1 MLDIFLND
9 LGKVMVELIR
19 EEITT
24 KRPRFTKSPRMM
36 KRNSPY
42 NFYATGRGWRSVSYE
57 IIDDDQ
63 LYILMEDYMVDYVF
77 GDGSKPSRPVS
88 SRKGIDSLMTWI
100 SAKGITPRDKRGRFM
115 SVKSMAF
122 AIGKNLHKV
131 GYAGYNYQTEDFNTE
146 LVNQIELLFQKPEYE
161 DLLLN
166 NSIQDILDRINT
178 LGQQTF
184 NIAVGRV

>member
-1 MLDIFLND
+1 MLEEFLND
-9 LGKVMVELIR
+9 LGKVMVELVR
-19 EEITT
+19 DEITT

-57 IIDDDQ
+57 VIDQDQ

-77 GDGSKPSRPVS
+77 GDGSKPSRPLG
-88 SRKGIDSLMTWI
+88 RKGIDSLMTWI
-100 SAKGITPRDKRGRFM
+100 RAKGITPRDKKGRFM
-115 SVKSMAF
+115 SIKSMAF
-122 AIGKNLHKV
+122 AISKNLNKV
-131 GYAGYNYQTEDFNTE
+131 GYAGYNYQTEDFNNE
-146 LVNQIELLFQKPEYE
+146 VVNQIENLLERPQYQ

-184 NIAVGRV
+184 NIALDIE